1 MTVKSALKQFFNFL
15 THTNPNVE
23 QDVDTII
30 DAIGGIENLLETGA
44 CATRLRLTLR
54 ATSVIDKNALKNH
67 GAHGVV
73 ILDARHVQ
81 IIYGLKANTYSQIM
95 EERITKQS

>member
-1 MTVKSALKQFFNFL
+1 MFQALKRVFSFL
-15 THTNPNVE
+15 TQTNPNVE

-30 DAIGGIENLLETGA
+30 AAIGGLDNVVETGA

-54 ATSVIDKNALKNH
+54 STAVVDKEALKKH
-67 GAHGVV
+67 GAQGVV
-73 ILDARHVQ
+73 VLDERHIQ

-95 EERITKQS
+95 EERMTS

>member
-1 MTVKSALKQFFNFL
+1 MFQALKRVFSFL
-15 THTNPNVE
+15 TQTNPNVE
-23 QDVDTII
+23 KDVDTII
-30 DAIGGIENLLETGA
+30 AAIGGLDNVVETGA

-54 ATSVIDKNALKNH
+54 STAVVDKETLKEH

-73 ILDARHVQ
+73 VLDERHIQ

-95 EERITKQS
+95 EERMTS

>member
-1 MTVKSALKQFFNFL
+1 MFQALKRVFSFL
-15 THTNPNVE
+15 TQTNPNVE

-30 DAIGGIENLLETGA
+30 AAIGGLDNVVETGA

-54 ATSVIDKNALKNH
+54 STAVVDKEALKKH

-73 ILDARHVQ
+73 VLDEHHIQ

-95 EERITKQS
+95 EERMTS

>member
-1 MTVKSALKQFFNFL
+1 MFQALKRVFSFL
-15 THTNPNVE
+15 TQTNPNVE

-30 DAIGGIENLLETGA
+30 AAIGGLDNVVETGA

-54 ATSVIDKNALKNH
+54 STAVVDKEALKKH
-67 GAHGVV
+67 GAHSVV
-73 ILDARHVQ
+73 VLDERHIQ

-95 EERITKQS
+95 EERMTS